1 MHGTYAEDSW
11 LGQTF
16 SDREDSQ
23 IPSPSNR
30 LLRELT
36 GEGSGS
42 GIGEGG
48 GYANGGGG
56 GYVGENG
63 QTPYVYTIGSY
74 FPDRPVFFF
83 P

>member
-1 MHGTYAEDSW
+1 MTQLTKQMTVSA
-11 LGQTF
+11 
-16 SDREDSQ
+16 
-23 IPSPSNR
+23 
-30 LLRELT
+30 LLTLLVM
-36 GEGSGS
+36 S
-42 GIGEGG
+42 ILD
-48 GYANGGGG
+48 GGGG